1 MWKGPWYV
9 PELRILDLI
18 NNRLMG
24 IIPPSEIGNLS
35 EVAESSFWETLEL
48 GKLTNLRVLSF
59 VLNYNLI
66 GEIPEAIF
74 NMSSLEI
81 ISFSY
86 NNLSGRIPTTV
97 GLHLPNLERLYLAH
111 NQLYGKIPLVI
122 TNASKLEILSL
133 ANNFLTG
140 TIPTNLGNLHELQ
153 YFFVHTNQLTN
164 EPREH
169 EFRFVKSLADY
180 RMWRYLQVGSNPLNG
195 VLPNSI
201 GNLSSTIENIYIS
214 DAHINGLIPTGIGN
228 MSGLTGLDLVGN
240 NLAGSIP
247 SDVVKLKKIQGQY
260 LNNNKWQLQG
270 HIPEAVYH
278 LTNLV
283 NELSGLIPECLGNLM
298 IEVSFDHFENE
309 WSSYSRRVT
318 EFNR

>member
-1 MWKGPWYV
+1 MMPTEYPCFGTHTTLLYLFGADPDSSCRDWASSC
-9 PELRILDLI
+9 ELTIRRQ
-18 NNRLMG
+18 NGN
-24 IIPPSEIGNLS
+24 IPKEIRNLS
-35 EVAESSFWETLEL
+35 KVAESSLYDNEL
-48 GKLTNLRVLSF
+48 T
-59 VLNYNLI
+59 
-66 GEIPEAIF
+66 EAIF

-97 GLHLPNLERLYLAH
+97 GLHLPNLERLYLVH
-111 NQLYGKIPLVI
+111 NQIYGKIPLVI

-270 HIPEAVYH
+270 HIPEAVCH

-283 NELSGLIPECLGNLM
+283 NELSGLIPECLGNLI